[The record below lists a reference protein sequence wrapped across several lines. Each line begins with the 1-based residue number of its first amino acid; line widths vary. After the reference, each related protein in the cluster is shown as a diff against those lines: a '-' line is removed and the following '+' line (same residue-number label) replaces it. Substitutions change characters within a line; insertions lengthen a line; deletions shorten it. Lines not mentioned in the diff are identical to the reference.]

1 MRKVFLLTLII
12 LLSISSCKKKD
23 SSYSLNISK
32 NNKGTVNY
40 ETGKHPKG
48 ETISLEATPDEG
60 YAFIG
65 WHGEG
70 LETPTDENPLTIVLD
85 SNKSI
90 VANFV
95 NIENP
100 DFSGMGLWTDEIY
113 SSIDWD
119 IENNVGSF
127 IEAFVKDAERHGLDL
142 SYVLEG
148 DLKLEVLENNACDAA
163 GCARQTCLDSKVHV
177 EIKEYTYLRQPAS
190 IKSGSKCIACG
201 PDKTDFWGRYGVGPK
216 EFEYFYGDTPRL
228 LLLMYHELG
237 HDILNYSHTCVDG
250 QLVNASSACAEGSS
264 LEKDMKGFSWY
275 SNDPKF
281 SFRAAVK
288 DLFEGVHQI
297 CIDCSNWDPPGKC
310 YGQN

>member
-1 MRKVFLLTLII
+1 MKKVFLLTLIA

-40 ETGKHPKG
+40 ETGKHPIG

-119 IENNVGSF
+119 FKNNFRSVV
-127 IEAFVKDAERHGLDL
+127 EAFVKDAERHGLDL

-148 DLKLEVLENNACDAA
+148 KTEFFTADLTSAAAAYRACNNTEVRIGFDNLTYDHNTKPERIN
-163 GCARQTCLDSKVHV
+163 GGTKVDNDV
-177 EIKEYTYLRQPAS
+177 AS
-190 IKSGSKCIACG
+190 
-201 PDKTDFWGRYGVGPK
+201 FWS
-216 EFEYFYGDTPRL
+216 EFDGKPFYGDVPAIFRI
-228 LLLMYHELG
+228 MYHELG
-237 HDILNYSHTCVDG
+237 HDILNLMHICEDG
-250 QLVNASSACAEGSS
+250 QFMTVTTGSQAATCP
-264 LEKDMKGFSWY
+264 DGFTITNRTRYSWY
-275 SNDPKF
+275 SNDPMF
-281 SFRAAVK
+281 SFRGAVK
-288 DLFEGVHQI
+288 DLFEGTKQLHFN
-297 CIDCSNWDPPGKC
+297 CSN
-310 YGQN
+310 